1 MGLKNLLSDD
11 LSNANFKSEDSIDN
25 SEDDAVAMEAWKN
38 RRRYL
43 LSCTGY
49 VVGLFNFWRFPWF
62 VKEFGGGIE
71 KIFLTKNFQTLKII
85 GKTLVFKLQFGE

>member
-11 LSNANFKSEDSIDN
+11 LSNANFKSEDSNDN
-25 SEDDAVAMEAWKN
+25 SEDDAVAMEAWKS

-62 VKEFGGGIE
+62 VIEFGGGIE

-85 GKTLVFKLQFGE
+85 LYGVLVW

>member
-11 LSNANFKSEDSIDN
+11 LSNANFKSENSNDN
-25 SEDDAVAMEAWKN
+25 NEDDAVAMEAWKN

-71 KIFLTKNFQTLKII
+71 KNFLTKNFQTLKII
-85 GKTLVFKLQFGE
+85 LYGVLVW

>member
-1 MGLKNLLSDD
+1 MGLKNLLSEE
-11 LSNANFKSEDSIDN
+11 LSNTNFKGEDSNDN

-43 LSCTGY
+43 LSCMGY

-62 VKEFGGGIE
+62 VKEFGGGIVN
-71 KIFLTKNFQTLKII
+71 IFLTNTFETLKNIFY
-85 GKTLVFKLQFGE
+85 GVPVW

>member
-11 LSNANFKSEDSIDN
+11 LSNANFKSEDSNHN
-25 SEDDAVAMEAWKN
+25 SEDDAVAMEAWKS

-62 VKEFGGGIE
+62 VKEFGGGIK

-85 GKTLVFKLQFGE
+85 LYGVLVW